1 MTKYLKLF
9 TNYYETDSYENGT
22 DYIEPYV
29 SLTESIGGGGVNYNL
44 VPSIILT
51 MRDSSKI
58 KLYNI
63 INISLSILNYKNHN
77 IQYNNVV
84 KMELSN
90 EITSITELMFCLNLE
105 SINIP
110 NSVTRIS
117 PNAFNFISNLT
128 SISIPS
134 SIKSIEKETFSSCQ
148 NLSSVTLTDSITS
161 IDKTAFKNDLYIHEL
176 KIIGKKNI
184 SNLLPHEL
192 TDNLTNLYVDAS
204 LVETYKTFRDSIGK
218 TFEVKPLN

>member
-1 MTKYLKLF
+1 M
-9 TNYYETDSYENGT
+9 
-22 DYIEPYV
+22 
-29 SLTESIGGGGVNYNL
+29 GGGVDNVYYNL

-58 KLYNI
+58 KIYNI
-63 INISLSILNYKNHN
+63 SYISLNSLNYKKHN

-90 EITSITELMFCLNLE
+90 EITSIRELVFCRNIE

-117 PNAFNFISNLT
+117 SNAFSFLSNLT

-134 SIKSIEKETFSSCQ
+134 SIKSIENETFSSCQ

-161 IDKTAFKNDLYIHEL
+161 IDKTAFKYDLYIHEL

-192 TDNLTNLYVDAS
+192 TDNLTNLYVDTS
-204 LVETYKTFRDSIGK
+204 LVETYKTFRNSIGK

>member
-1 MTKYLKLF
+1 
-9 TNYYETDSYENGT
+9 
-22 DYIEPYV
+22 
-29 SLTESIGGGGVNYNL
+29 
-44 VPSIILT
+44 

-63 INISLSILNYKNHN
+63 SYISLNSLTFEKNN
-77 IQYNNVV
+77 IPYNNVA

-90 EITSITELMFCLNLE
+90 KITSIIELIFCMNIE

-110 NSVTRIS
+110 NSVTHIS
-117 PNAFNFISNLT
+117 SNAFNFLSNLT

-134 SIKSIEKETFSSCQ
+134 SIKSIENETFRGCQ

-161 IDKTAFKNDLYIHEL
+161 IDKTAFKNDNYIHEL

-184 SNLLPHEL
+184 SNLLPTEL
-192 TDNLTNLYVDAS
+192 TNNLNTLYVDSS
-204 LVETYKTFRDSIGK
+204 LVETYKTIRDSIGK
-218 TFEVKPLN
+218 TFEVEALN

>member
-9 TNYYETDSYENGT
+9 TSDYERRTFESSDKYL
-22 DYIEPYV
+22 EPYV
-29 SLTESIGGGGVNYNL
+29 SLVNGGGVDNVYYNL

-58 KLYNI
+58 KLYDI
-63 INISLSILNYKNHN
+63 TNISLNILNYKNHN
-77 IQYNNVV
+77 IQYNNIA

-90 EITSITELMFCLNLE
+90 KITSITELMFCGNIE

-117 PNAFNFISNLT
+117 SNAFNFLINLT

-192 TDNLTNLYVDAS
+192 TDKLTNLYVDTS
-204 LVETYKTFRDSIGK
+204 LVETYKTFRNSIGK

>member
-9 TNYYETDSYENGT
+9 TNYYETDSYESGT

-51 MRDSSKI
+51 MNDSSKI
-58 KLYNI
+58 KLYKI
-63 INISLSILNYKNHN
+63 IDISLNSLNFEKKN
-77 IQYNNVV
+77 IPYNNVA

-90 EITSITELMFCLNLE
+90 KITSIRDLMFCRNIE

-117 PNAFNFISNLT
+117 SNAFNFLTNLT
-128 SISIPS
+128 SISIP
-134 SIKSIEKETFSSCQ
+134 KSITRIEDKTFFACYS
-148 NLSSVTLTDSITS
+148 LTSVTLTDSITYIS
-161 IDKTAFKNDLYIHEL
+161 ETAFRNDKYIHEL

-204 LVETYKTFRDSIGK
+204 LVETYKTFRNSIGK

>member
-1 MTKYLKLF
+1 MQ
-9 TNYYETDSYENGT
+9 
-22 DYIEPYV
+22 
-29 SLTESIGGGGVNYNL
+29 
-44 VPSIILT
+44 
-51 MRDSSKI
+51 DSSKI
-58 KLYNI
+58 KIYNI
-63 INISLSILNYKNHN
+63 SYISLNSLSFKKNN
-77 IQYNNVV
+77 IPYNNVA

-90 EITSITELMFCLNLE
+90 KITSIRELIFCGNIE

-110 NSVTRIS
+110 NSVTHIS
-117 PNAFNFISNLT
+117 SNAFNFLSKLT

-134 SIKSIEKETFSSCQ
+134 SIKSIENKTFSSCQ

-192 TDNLTNLYVDAS
+192 TDNLTNLYVDTS
-204 LVETYKTFRDSIGK
+204 LVETYKTFRNSIGK

>member
-9 TNYYETDSYENGT
+9 TSDYERRIFESSDKYL
-22 DYIEPYV
+22 EPYV
-29 SLTESIGGGGVNYNL
+29 SLVNGEGVDNVYYNL

-58 KLYNI
+58 KLYDI
-63 INISLSILNYKNHN
+63 TDISLNILGYKNHN
-77 IQYNNVV
+77 IQYNNIA

-90 EITSITELMFCLNLE
+90 KITSITELMFCRNIE

-117 PNAFNFISNLT
+117 SNAFNFLSNLT

-161 IDKTAFKNDLYIHEL
+161 IDKTAFENDLYIHEL

-192 TDNLTNLYVDAS
+192 TDKLTNLYVDTS
-204 LVETYKTFRDSIGK
+204 LVETYKTFRNSIGK

>member
-1 MTKYLKLF
+1 
-9 TNYYETDSYENGT
+9 
-22 DYIEPYV
+22 
-29 SLTESIGGGGVNYNL
+29 
-44 VPSIILT
+44 

-63 INISLSILNYKNHN
+63 INISLNILNYKNHN

-90 EITSITELMFCLNLE
+90 KITSITELMFCRNLE

-117 PNAFNFISNLT
+117 PKAFNFLSNLT

-192 TDNLTNLYVDAS
+192 TDNLTNLYVDTS
-204 LVETYKTFRDSIGK
+204 LVETYKTFRNSIGK

>member
-1 MTKYLKLF
+1 MQ
-9 TNYYETDSYENGT
+9 
-22 DYIEPYV
+22 
-29 SLTESIGGGGVNYNL
+29 
-44 VPSIILT
+44 
-51 MRDSSKI
+51 DSSKI
-58 KLYNI
+58 KLYKI
-63 INISLSILNYKNHN
+63 MGISLNLLNFEKKN
-77 IQYNNVV
+77 IPYNNVA

-90 EITSITELMFCLNLE
+90 KITSITDLFFCRNLE

-117 PNAFNFISNLT
+117 SNAFNFLSNLT

-134 SIKSIEKETFSSCQ
+134 SIKSIEKKTFSSCQ

-161 IDKTAFKNDLYIHEL
+161 IDKTAFENDLYIHEL

-184 SNLLPHEL
+184 SKLLPHEL
-192 TDNLTNLYVDAS
+192 SDNLTNLYVDTS
-204 LVETYKTFRDSIGK
+204 LVETYKTFRNSIGK